1 MVANLLVPTT
11 LHALRHGAAADVAHL
26 PKARNGAGFATL
38 EVCQFL
44 NHSNRSFTNVVTE
57 QYTGDMTREFWNDRV
72 ENPYRNVWTPR
83 FSNTSAIDVVFKPV
97 LAQEITNWQIAHEVP
112 VADRHLK
119 SA

>member
-1 MVANLLVPTT
+1 MCRVPNEMSSP
-11 LHALRHGAAADVAHL
+11 AAS
-26 PKARNGAGFATL
+26 NGAGFATQ
-38 EVCQFL
+38 EVRQFL
-44 NHSNRSFTNVVTE
+44 DHSNHTFANGVTE
-57 QYTGDMTREFWNDRV
+57 RYTGGVTREFWNDRV